1 MIVHETTANVRPSRA
16 AGEEWVPIT
25 SSLRSDMTAADQ
37 PMVQPCFPCR
47 DPIGGIRHDCSSS
60 NPEARFKLWPA
71 GELWRGRIPQAKQLD
86 RWTEPADRHRRW
98 SPRDIRSV
106 LVRLPSQGELREV
119 RIAQVAP
126 LYESCPPQLY
136 GGTERVVSYLT
147 EELVRQGHQVTLF
160 ASGDSQTQ
168 AILEAPCERA
178 LRLDV
183 HCKDP
188 LPYHLISLYRL
199 ARSADSF
206 DIIHFHTDYLH
217 FALFAPHCR
226 KTLTTLHGRLDLPD
240 LPPIFREFARL
251 PLASISNAQRAPM
264 PWANWYGTVYHGLP
278 WNLYQRD
285 DGNGG
290 YLAFIGRICPEK
302 RPDWAIEIAHRVGLQ
317 LIIAAKV
324 DQVDRAY
331 YEARIEPLVKH
342 PRIEFIGEI
351 GDRDKG
357 AFLGGALALLFPVDW
372 PEPFGLV
379 MIEAMASGTPVIA
392 FGRGSVPEIIDHG
405 VTGFVVDSIDEAA
418 AAVPLAKALDRAVI
432 RRRFEERF
440 TVERMASDYLALY
453 GTTIGRGV
461 VDETLGST
469 AAAKEAADAA

>member
-1 MIVHETTANVRPSRA
+1 
-16 AGEEWVPIT
+16 
-25 SSLRSDMTAADQ
+25 
-37 PMVQPCFPCR
+37 
-47 DPIGGIRHDCSSS
+47 
-60 NPEARFKLWPA
+60 
-71 GELWRGRIPQAKQLD
+71 
-86 RWTEPADRHRRW
+86 
-98 SPRDIRSV
+98 
-106 LVRLPSQGELREV
+106 V

-160 ASGDSQTQ
+160 ASGDSQTR

-178 LRLDV
+178 LRLDI

-199 ARSADSF
+199 ARSAGMF
-206 DIIHFHTDYLH
+206 DIVHFHADYLH
-217 FALFAPHCR
+217 FPLFAPYWG

-240 LPPIFREFARL
+240 LPPIFREFAML

-264 PWANWYGTVYHGLP
+264 PWANWFGTVHHGLP
-278 WNLYQRD
+278 RDLYHRGCGD
-285 DGNGG
+285 GG

-317 LIIAAKV
+317 LLIAAKV
-324 DQVDRAY
+324 DRVDRAY
-331 YEARIEPLVKH
+331 YETRIEPLLRH
-342 PRIEFIGEI
+342 PRIEYIGEI
-351 GDRDKG
+351 DKG
-357 AFLGGALALLFPVDW
+357 ALLGGALALLFPVDW

-392 FGRGSVPEIIDHG
+392 FSRGSVPEIIDHG
-405 VTGFVVDSIDEAA
+405 VTGFVVDSIEEAA
-418 AAVPLAKALDRAVI
+418 AAVPLARALDRAAI

-440 TVERMASDYLALY
+440 TAVRMASDYLALY
-453 GTTIGRGV
+453 NTIIRLGA
-461 VDETLGST
+461 VDAALSS
-469 AAAKEAADAA
+469 AAAARAAADAA